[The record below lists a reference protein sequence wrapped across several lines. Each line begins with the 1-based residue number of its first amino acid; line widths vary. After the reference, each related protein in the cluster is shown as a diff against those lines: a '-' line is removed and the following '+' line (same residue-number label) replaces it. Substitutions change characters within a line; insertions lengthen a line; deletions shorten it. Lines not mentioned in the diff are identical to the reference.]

1 MENGNQS
8 VTIDDVAKLAGVSK
22 ATVGRVIGNY
32 GSVSEKT
39 RRKVMEAVK
48 ELDYVPNTIAQGLRS
63 HSTKTIAVVLGSIKN
78 NYCNELVYA
87 IEKESMKRGYNVLIC
102 NTHENLDKEIQH
114 LQNIRSRQVDGVI
127 LIPVYTVGKVI
138 PEKYRHLYENLN
150 IPMVFVDRNILGV
163 EKDLVQSKN
172 EEASY
177 QATKY
182 LISLGHRNIGVIG
195 TVAYSTVQDRIK
207 GYRRALQEAGIPV
220 DSTLVVDAEYSEK
233 HAGQKLA
240 AKLLEEHP
248 ELTALYVIN
257 NTLCGSVLLELK
269 KRQLRTPEDIS
280 LLTWDDDE
288 LNELFEITTIVQYVE
303 EIGRVAVNRLFERME
318 NPNSPISVQRIDATM
333 ILRNSCRAL
342 NGNLGGGGTEWDS
355 DTQEGCYR

>member
-1 MENGNQS
+1 MENRNQTF
-8 VTIDDVAKLAGVSK
+8 TIDDVAKLSGVSK

-39 RRKVMEAVK
+39 RKKVMEAVR

-87 IEKESMKRGYNVLIC
+87 IEKEAMKRGYNVLIC

-114 LQNIRSRQVDGVI
+114 LQNIRSRRVDGVI
-127 LIPVYTVGKVI
+127 LIPVYTEGKVI

-150 IPMVFVDRNILGV
+150 IPMVFVDRNILGI

-177 QATKY
+177 EATKY
-182 LISLGHRNIGVIG
+182 LISLGHKHIGVIG

-220 DSTLVVDAEYSEK
+220 DASLLVDAEYSEK
-233 HAGQKLA
+233 RAGQMLA
-240 AKLLEEHP
+240 TRLLEEHP
-248 ELTALYVIN
+248 EITALYVLN

-269 KRQLRTPEDIS
+269 RRGLQMPDDLS
-280 LLTWDDDE
+280 LMTWDDDE
-288 LNELFEITTIVQYVE
+288 LNELFDITTVVQHIE
-303 EIGRVAVNRLFERME
+303 EIGHVAVEKLFEKME
-318 NPNSPISVQRIDATM
+318 KPEMEVKVQRIDTEM
-333 ILRNSCRAL
+333 IIRKSC
-342 NGNLGGGGTEWDS
+342 GIPKTIEK
-355 DTQEGCYR
+355 

>member
-1 MENGNQS
+1 MESNNQT

-32 GSVSEKT
+32 GSVSEKS
-39 RRKVMEAVK
+39 RQKVMEAVK

-78 NYCNELVYA
+78 SYCNELVYA
-87 IEKESMKRGYNVLIC
+87 IEKEAMKRGYNVLIC

-114 LQNIRSRQVDGVI
+114 LRNIRSRQVDGVI

-150 IPMVFVDRNILGV
+150 IPMVFVDRNIMGI

-177 QATKY
+177 EATKY
-182 LISLGHRNIGVIG
+182 LISLGHKNIGVIG

-207 GYRRALQEAGIPV
+207 GYRRALQESGIAV
-220 DSTLVVDAEYSEK
+220 NASLVVDAEYSEK
-233 HAGQKLA
+233 HVGQKLA

-248 ELTALYVIN
+248 ELTALYVLN

-269 KRQLRTPEDIS
+269 KRNLHTPDDLS
-280 LLTWDDDE
+280 LLTWDDDD
-288 LNELFEITTIVQYVE
+288 LNELFDITTIVQYVE
-303 EIGRVAVNRLFERME
+303 EIGRSAVKRLFELMADSQLKAE
-318 NPNSPISVQRIDATM
+318 VQRIDTEM
-333 ILRNSCRAL
+333 IIRKSCA
-342 NGNLGGGGTEWDS
+342 EPKAF
-355 DTQEGCYR
+355 Q